1 MDMTKETFDK
11 VSSKIGSKNLNF
23 CGVMGEIFSERK
35 QQTDDS
41 QIGYKSMF
49 SLWRKVPQSC
59 AEKH

>member
-1 MDMTKETFDK
+1 MTKKTFDK
-11 VSSKIGSKNLNF
+11 VSSKIGSKNLSF
-23 CGVMGEIFSERK
+23 CGVMGEIFSERN